1 MKFAVR
7 AVIIIAFV
15 AVIVIA
21 TRMWMQRE
29 TGRFY
34 SVRVVSG
41 SVAETQAYYSATRA
55 PATFGKWKE
64 VFNVPARL
72 PGESL
77 DAWRK
82 RANIAV
88 YYNLKE
94 LGLGRE
100 LGCSQFHDTDPGIAQ
115 LGLACFVTNYGQSFQ
130 DQIGALRNAV
140 AGTRP
145 LDTFTHVYL
154 PSSTSPPL
162 GLGGGLVPAASYRVQ
177 FAAYDGAGQLKDS
190 SQLDYNG
197 PRPVP
202 QICTNCHGGTYDTTG
217 HMVIGGQ
224 FTSLNPSILTFS
236 SAAGYTLADQTPR
249 IAAINA
255 LMAAVR

>member
-1 MKFAVR
+1 VKFAVR
-7 AVIIIAFV
+7 AVIIVAFV
-15 AVIVIA
+15 VAIVIA

-29 TGRFY
+29 AGRFY

-55 PATFGKWKE
+55 PATLAKWKE
-64 VFNVPARL
+64 VFNVPSQS

-77 DAWRK
+77 DGYRK
-82 RANIAV
+82 RVNIVA
-88 YYNLKE
+88 YYNRNE

-100 LGCSQFHDTDPGIAQ
+100 LGCSQSHDS
-115 LGLACFVTNYGQSFQ
+115 GLACFVTNYGQPFQ
-130 DQIGALRNAV
+130 SQMRALDDAV
-140 AGTRP
+140 AGTRAQ
-145 LDTFTHVYL
+145 DTFTHVYT
-154 PSSTSPPL
+154 PPSTSNPPL
-162 GLGGGLVPAASYRVQ
+162 GLGGGLVPAASYGVQ
-177 FAAYDGAGQLKDS
+177 FAAYDDAGRLKDS
-190 SQLDYNG
+190 SQLDSIG

-202 QICTNCHGGTYDTTG
+202 QICTNCHGGTYDATK

-224 FTSLNPSILTFS
+224 FTPLNPSILTFS

-249 IAAINA
+249 LAAINA